1 MKIKFTPEL
10 MGFMSVFHR
19 ITNANLKDCFVD
31 DNSTLT
37 FVVSTGELGK
47 AIGKKAINIKSL
59 EKSFKKKVRII
70 EFHAELEKFIKSLV
84 YPSKID
90 SIELQENI
98 VTIQSTDSQS
108 RGYLIGRAASNLRNY
123 EKIVKRY
130 FDIIEIKVT

>member
-10 MGFMSVFHR
+10 MGFMSVFQR

-31 DNSTLT
+31 NNLTLT
-37 FVVSTGELGK
+37 FVVNTGELGK
-47 AIGKKAINIKSL
+47 AIGKKAINIKLL
-59 EKSFKKKVRII
+59 EKAFKKKVRII
-70 EFHAELEKFIKSLV
+70 EFHQEIEKFIKSIV

-90 SIELQENI
+90 AIEVQDEI
-98 VTIQSTDSQS
+98 VTIQPTDSQS

-130 FDIIEIKVT
+130 FNIEKIKVM